1 MSPLALMIDAVM
13 GVVVDEPW
21 SVTCWSV
28 GVLPPPV
35 PDNPLPSPTNE
46 PENEPD
52 RIPIVEP
59 LILVVTL
66 YITVQALDYY
76 FPKVVPGGYWCLL

>member
-1 MSPLALMIDAVM
+1 MNIFDVINDIVQRIIPSED
-13 GVVVDEPW
+13 DE
-21 SVTCWSV
+21 
-28 GVLPPPV
+28 
-35 PDNPLPSPTNE
+35 
-46 PENEPD
+46 ENEPD

-76 FPKVVPGGYWCLL
+76 FPKVVPGGY